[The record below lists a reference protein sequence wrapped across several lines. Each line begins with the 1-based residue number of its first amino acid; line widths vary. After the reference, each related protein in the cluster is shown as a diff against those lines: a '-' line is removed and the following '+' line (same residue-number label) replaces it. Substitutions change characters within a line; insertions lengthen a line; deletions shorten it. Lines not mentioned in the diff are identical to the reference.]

1 MFGILFFHRTFSDA
15 LTGTVMFK
23 QGAFVNL
30 LTDDSQQWTKQ
41 LKQIEKLPSLDH
53 IELWIEHIPK
63 NRELNEIKAAFS
75 GIDLIIHGPFIHA
88 SLVSHL
94 PDVVKL
100 TKQRFDETV
109 EFASAIEARVIT
121 FHAGSYPLFLEKND
135 VMERLAEGFERFT
148 KIGDPV
154 TTLENMP
161 VKSYGTMREPIGILA
176 DCESILQ
183 LLPNLRFTLD
193 IGHCIQNQDDFVPFI
208 QRHVSRIE
216 NIHLHDG
223 LPRGKAHMGIGNG
236 SLDLERFLDVLVA
249 VNYSKHV
256 GIETISFEDTSSS
269 WDSLCRAEHL
279 RGLRDCGCY
288 PRTQALPRQWFTH
301 R

>member
-1 MFGILFFHRTFSDA
+1 MSAISFFHHIFSGE

-30 LTDDSQQWTKQ
+30 LTADSRQWSKQ

-53 IELWIEHIPK
+53 IELWMEHIPK
-63 NRELNEIKAAFS
+63 NREINEIKDLFR
-75 GIDLIIHGPFIHA
+75 GIELIIHGPFIHA

-94 PDVVKL
+94 PEVVKL
-100 TKQRFDETV
+100 TERRFDETV
-109 EFASAIEARVIT
+109 EFASAIAARVIT
-121 FHAGSYPLFLEKND
+121 FHAGSYPLFLEKHE
-135 VMERLAEGFERFT
+135 VLERLAHRFERFSGIT
-148 KIGDPV
+148 DPV
-154 TTLENMP
+154 MTLENMP

-176 DCESILQ
+176 DCESMLK

-193 IGHCIQNQDDFVPFI
+193 IGHCIQNEDDFVPFI
-208 QRHVSRIE
+208 QKHVSRIE

-223 LPRGKAHMGIGNG
+223 IPRGKAHMGIGNG
-236 SLDLERFLDVLVA
+236 SLNLERFLEALVA
-249 VNYSKHV
+249 VNFEKHV

-269 WDSLCRAEHL
+269 WDALCKAEHL
-279 RGLRDCGCY
+279 KGIRDCDCY
-288 PRTQALPRQWFTH
+288 PRSPALSARWLTH